1 MTAEIE
7 QDATWGK
14 STRAAAPRLGDL
26 LIQRGLI
33 TQQQMN
39 QALAYQMEKRPN
51 RLLGKVLLELKMIS
65 SEDLLRTMAGLS
77 GVSFINLT
85 TSMIHADLVEIL
97 PRQFIEENCVLPLW
111 MDGKQLSVAI
121 EDFTNV
127 FLIEDIERLSG
138 HDVRVVAATKQN
150 IKAVM
155 ESLTEDRQEDYGFD
169 EILDEMNSEELTV
182 LEQEAEEPDDL
193 EDAASDSPVIN
204 LVNHIIHG
212 AIKERA
218 SDIHIEPDDGAFRV
232 RYRVDG
238 QLFEKIQPPYSM
250 VSAVISRIK
259 IMAGMDIAERRVP
272 QDGGITVMLNK
283 RPIDLRVSTMATKFG
298 EKAVIRV
305 IDNSGTRRQL
315 DDQGFSTLM
324 LAQMREIISEK
335 NGVFLVTG
343 PTGSGK
349 STTLYGCL
357 AEIVTPKVNVSTIE
371 DPIEYNMSH
380 VNQFQV
386 NTKAGFTF
394 AGALRALLRQ
404 DPDVIMLGEVRD
416 GETAKI
422 AIQAALTGHLVLS
435 TLHTNDAPS
444 AVTRLINMEV
454 EPYLVAASLRGVL
467 AQRLVRKV
475 CTNCKEEV
483 EISPMAKR
491 ALNMMFGDNQ
501 PVQTFYGGKGCSRCR
516 GTGYLGR
523 VGIYELLVPN
533 ESTLEA
539 ISRGASLQEIR
550 RLAGMEGYITLR
562 DDGME
567 KVKEGMTSIDALL
580 EVVARK
586 GDAGSKKIEQ
596 VTGDV
601 WHHQTRE
608 TDS

>member
-7 QDATWGK
+7 QDATRGK
-14 STRAAAPRLGDL
+14 SARAAAPRLGDL
-26 LIQRGLI
+26 LIQRGII
-33 TQQQMN
+33 TQQQMS

-51 RLLGKVLLELKMIS
+51 RLLGKVLLELKMVS
-65 SEDLLRTMAGLS
+65 PEDLLRTMAGLS
-77 GVSFINLT
+77 GVSFITLT
-85 TSMIHADLVEIL
+85 SSMIHAELVDIL

-111 MDGKQLSVAI
+111 MDGRQLSVAI

-150 IKAVM
+150 IKTVM
-155 ESLTEDRQEDYGFD
+155 ESLTEDREEFGFD

-182 LEQEAEEPDDL
+182 VEQEAEEPDDL

-212 AIKERA
+212 AIKEGA

-259 IMAGMDIAERRVP
+259 IMAGMDIAERRIP

-315 DDQGFSTLM
+315 EDQGFSSTM

-371 DPIEYNMSH
+371 DPIEYNMSY

-404 DPDVIMLGEVRD
+404 DPDVVMLGEVRD

-467 AQRLVRKV
+467 AQRLVRKI

-483 EISPMAKR
+483 EISPMAQR
-491 ALNMMFGDNQ
+491 VLTMMFGDNQ
-501 PVQTFYGGKGCSRCR
+501 PVQTFYGGRGCSRCR
-516 GTGYLGR
+516 GTGYAGR

-533 ESTLEA
+533 EATLEA
-539 ISRGASLQEIR
+539 VSRGASLQEIR
-550 RLAGMEGYITLR
+550 RMASGEGYTTLR

-567 KVKEGMTSIDALL
+567 KVEQGMTSIDALL

-586 GDAGSKKIEQ
+586 GDAAAKKPEQ

-608 TDS
+608 SD